1 MTLAAGTRLGP
12 YEISGPIGAGGMGV
26 VYRAR
31 DPRLGRDVAIK
42 VLPSHVSENESR
54 LDRFEQE
61 ARAASALNHPNV
73 LSVFDVGTYE
83 GAPYIVSELLE
94 GETLASRMASG
105 PIPVR
110 KVVQYAM
117 QMGKG
122 LAAAHAKGI
131 VHRDLK
137 PANLF
142 LTQDGG
148 VKILDFGLAKLVE
161 SPLSGPPASESPTAS
176 RLTESGVILGT
187 VGYMSPEQVRGERI
201 DGRSDLFALGA
212 ILYEMLSGRPAFHR
226 PTTAETMHEILK
238 ADPPALEDGKI
249 PTTLTRLVE
258 HCLEKDPDER
268 FQSARDLVF
277 DLETLATL
285 SGPTTAARAPSRKT
299 RSLLVASASALLAV
313 AFFAGREVGERTSGA
328 VPAYH
333 RLTFRPGFVHRA
345 RFAPDGETI
354 FYSATWLGTGH
365 QLYSTR
371 QDSPEA
377 RVFQPDTDIL
387 AISPSGEMAVAV
399 EASRVVRRILGTLAL
414 MPISGAAPR
423 PILENVSDADW
434 PREGGALAVLHVV
447 DGRSRIEFPIGNV
460 LYETDASIA
469 HIRVSPGGD
478 WIAFAE
484 LESSGL
490 LASIAVLD
498 RSGQKKVLSRGWWGL
513 LGLCWSPRGDEVWF
527 VGTRRGVYGSTR
539 GVSLDGRERLV
550 AWGMEVEDVSPDGK
564 ALFIRRSSHKGVVFL
579 SSDGS
584 EERDLSWLDW
594 STVNDISRDG
604 QWLLFSEQGEGGG
617 SGGWVYLRK
626 TDGAPAV
633 RLGKGGAQALSPDG
647 AFALAIRRE
656 GVRSELV
663 LLPTGVGEEETLTAG
678 EAEYIAADWFP
689 DGGRFVLV
697 LAQKDNGERSW
708 VLERGSGV
716 LHPIT
721 PEGVSG
727 THVTPDGEWLLAA
740 RPGEKPLL
748 YPVPGGEPRSVPGLG
763 SEDTP
768 VEWSEDGR
776 FLYVRR
782 DSWEYPYKVALYRL
796 NVTTGDRALVR
807 EYVPEDVRVSEV
819 LPLVMTPDAR
829 FLAYTYARIQLDL
842 YLAEGLR

>member
-42 VLPSHVSENESR
+42 VLPSQVSENETR

-94 GETLASRMASG
+94 GETLASRIASG

-110 KVVQYAM
+110 KVVPYAI
-117 QMGKG
+117 QAGKG

-161 SPLSGPPASESPTAS
+161 SPLSGPPASESPTS
-176 RLTESGVILGT
+176 PRLTESGVILGT

-212 ILYEMLSGRPAFHR
+212 ILYEMLSGQPAFHR

-249 PTTLTRLVE
+249 PPALVRLVE

-285 SGPTTAARAPSRKT
+285 SGPTQASGLARRRKT
-299 RSLLVASASALLAV
+299 IPLVGAAALVLLLGT
-313 AFFAGREVGERTSGA
+313 FFAGREVGDRTGGA
-328 VPAYH
+328 APAYH

-377 RVFQPDTDIL
+377 RPFQADADVL
-387 AISPSGEMAVAV
+387 AISPSGEMAVALKPYHGGG
-399 EASRVVRRILGTLAL
+399 SILGTLAL

-423 PILENVSDADW
+423 PILENVRDADW
-434 PREGGALAVLHVV
+434 PREGADLAVLHIV
-447 DGRSRIEFPIGNV
+447 DGRSRIEFPIGKL
-460 LYETDASIA
+460 LYKTDAFIA
-469 HIRVSPGGD
+469 HIRASPGGD

-490 LASIAVLD
+490 FTIAVLD
-498 RSGQKKVLSRGWWGL
+498 RSGQKTVLSRGWSGQV
-513 LGLCWSPRGDEVWF
+513 GLCWSPRGDEVWF
-527 VGTRRGVYGSTR
+527 VGTRQGVYGSTY
-539 GVSLDGRERLV
+539 GASLDGRERLV
-550 AWGMEVEDVSPDGK
+550 AWGMEVEDVAPDRK
-564 ALFIRRSSHKGVVFL
+564 ALFIRRSFHRGSCFFRGAGARSSICRGSTGGTWPISLGTDSGFFSASRVKEAVRAGRCTFEKPTAPPRCVWGKAGRKL
-579 SSDGS
+579 SLPMARSRSRS
-584 EERDLSWLDW
+584 EEKTRVRSSFSFRPGPEKRRSSPRARPATWLRIGFPTAVASFSW
-594 STVNDISRDG
+594 
-604 QWLLFSEQGEGGG
+604 QP
-617 SGGWVYLRK
+617 SGGVPSVRLFWSGVAARFARSLRK
-626 TDGAPAV
+626 A
-633 RLGKGGAQALSPDG
+633 SP
-647 AFALAIRRE
+647 E
-656 GVRSELV
+656 
-663 LLPTGVGEEETLTAG
+663 PT
-678 EAEYIAADWFP
+678 
-689 DGGRFVLV
+689 
-697 LAQKDNGERSW
+697 
-708 VLERGSGV
+708 
-716 LHPIT
+716 
-721 PEGVSG
+721 
-727 THVTPDGEWLLAA
+727 
-740 RPGEKPLL
+740 
-748 YPVPGGEPRSVPGLG
+748 
-763 SEDTP
+763 
-768 VEWSEDGR
+768 
-776 FLYVRR
+776 
-782 DSWEYPYKVALYRL
+782 
-796 NVTTGDRALVR
+796 
-807 EYVPEDVRVSEV
+807 
-819 LPLVMTPDAR
+819 
-829 FLAYTYARIQLDL
+829 
-842 YLAEGLR
+842 